1 MNKALKIA
9 KVIIPSILLGGIF
22 IWLGIKDLTESQ
34 QKEIIHSFKKADYFW
49 ICTSLIITTIS
60 HISRAIRWQYSLDAV
75 SIKTSFWNRYLT
87 ILINYFTNLAIP
99 RAGEITRCTLI
110 SRYEKQPFEKVVGTV
125 IIERIIDLV
134 ILLLLIAG
142 FIFFQYEVI
151 YDFLI
156 PKIASKFA
164 FLQNISLLSFLIGG
178 VILGIVFLLGLI
190 FFIKKSNSSI
200 VKKLRKFWE
209 GLYDGIL
216 TIFTMKNKVR
226 YFIHTIVIWFLYI
239 LMFGICFKALPE
251 TTNSGLATIMAG
263 FIFGSLAMVLTQGGL
278 GAYPLFVMQS
288 LVLYGISE
296 TTAYT
301 LGWIIWSSQ
310 TAMVIIMG
318 IIAFIIFP
326 LYNKKKNK

>member
-9 KVIIPSILLGGIF
+9 KVIIPSILLGGVF

-151 YDFLI
+151 YDFLM

-164 FLQNISLLSFLIGG
+164 FLQNISLLSFLIGV

-190 FFIKKSNSSI
+190 FFVKKSNSSI

-226 YFIHTIVIWFLYI
+226 YFIHTIIIWLLYI

-251 TTNSGLATIMAG
+251 TTNLGLAIIMAG